1 MQQSS
6 ESTSST
12 DELIKQKMN
21 NFKER
26 AKYFLNKTN
35 TTEEELIKF
44 SSELR
49 LEPLVEI
56 EVKEEL
62 LNKNSF
68 EVLGNTKLNPMFVLN
83 LLNIITIV
91 NFVWN
96 SIRKDIVKFH
106 KILLELK
113 IMFSYIQKG
122 EQIEYALL
130 STIPV
135 QIYELIASKGKNCFK
150 DKNYEFDKD
159 FLSSDRNKT
168 QIGLVYQE
176 NTIAQLNTM
185 FNGKEMEAPTIMYYL
200 EHKDCKKL
208 FESSV
213 FNTPENFLDLKYT
226 LQLGFY
232 GYSEIDHSFILKD
245 DIELSQNFIFNKVME
260 DNKLIKEFNPNSQE
274 KIKLPK
280 DTNIFVEIKSN
291 LDSQSVI
298 NTLISTSKEFANAYE
313 HPAFNGIEK
322 IFWRNKKE
330 FYLFY
335 NNQRYDGISNLN
347 YLENQDYIAS
357 QDQSIKDTKVIYNSG
372 YVQITSIVSLQNQLR
387 TMNIKFEE
395 EKEEK
400 EDMKKTLAEQNEKIN
415 VLNNKLKIQ
424 NDAIASHKKEMEIL
438 KFIYANP
445 IDLILIKEKLKN
457 LDSLSSSKL
466 LEFANIHAR
475 YAGLCSKLLDKD
487 NKLIISAEKVLGK
500 RLVLEEEKAEFFNLL
515 SLLNEKI
522 SKDIF
527 VSCYYEAF
535 KDILTGVKWN
545 PSLKPNNFKV
555 LDIFSKYKKKE
566 VFITILKFIVALEF
580 DEVLEN
586 YFIQAM
592 FYLVYSIN
600 KSDNSC
606 YNLFYLYFDINDLR
620 TTTIKF
626 IKSLNNQ
633 FHDSILSN
641 KK

>member
-96 SIRKDIVKFH
+96 ATRKDILKFH

-113 IMFSYIQKG
+113 IMFSYIQNG

-200 EHKDCKKL
+200 EHEDCKKL

-298 NTLISTSKEFANAYE
+298 NTLISTSKEFANA
-313 HPAFNGIEK
+313 
-322 IFWRNKKE
+322 
-330 FYLFY
+330 
-335 NNQRYDGISNLN
+335 
-347 YLENQDYIAS
+347 
-357 QDQSIKDTKVIYNSG
+357 
-372 YVQITSIVSLQNQLR
+372 
-387 TMNIKFEE
+387 
-395 EKEEK
+395 
-400 EDMKKTLAEQNEKIN
+400 
-415 VLNNKLKIQ
+415 
-424 NDAIASHKKEMEIL
+424 
-438 KFIYANP
+438 
-445 IDLILIKEKLKN
+445 
-457 LDSLSSSKL
+457 
-466 LEFANIHAR
+466 
-475 YAGLCSKLLDKD
+475 
-487 NKLIISAEKVLGK
+487 
-500 RLVLEEEKAEFFNLL
+500 
-515 SLLNEKI
+515 
-522 SKDIF
+522 
-527 VSCYYEAF
+527 
-535 KDILTGVKWN
+535 
-545 PSLKPNNFKV
+545 
-555 LDIFSKYKKKE
+555 
-566 VFITILKFIVALEF
+566 
-580 DEVLEN
+580 
-586 YFIQAM
+586 
-592 FYLVYSIN
+592 
-600 KSDNSC
+600 
-606 YNLFYLYFDINDLR
+606 
-620 TTTIKF
+620 
-626 IKSLNNQ
+626 
-633 FHDSILSN
+633 
-641 KK
+641 